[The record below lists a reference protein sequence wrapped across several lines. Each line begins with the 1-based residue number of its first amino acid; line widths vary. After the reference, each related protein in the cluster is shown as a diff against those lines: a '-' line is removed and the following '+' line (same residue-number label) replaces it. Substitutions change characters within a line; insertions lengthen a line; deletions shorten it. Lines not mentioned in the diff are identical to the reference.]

1 MAAIIFTM
9 PGAPDAPYLNGGDEA
24 YWMGQIHGALASHLS
39 HNGISLV
46 YETPGEGA
54 PGDFQVAL
62 CSQQAPASQEGSR
75 KGPCLC
81 FRRGDAQGAW
91 GAGIL
96 GEHLGRV
103 YPQPE
108 LLQVVEEDALPELG
122 EGPVPGVLV
131 RLLYRDNPQDEAW
144 LTRNT
149 GAVALALA
157 RGLAEVLGAPFQHA

>member
-1 MAAIIFTM
+1 M
-9 PGAPDAPYLNGGDEA
+9 
-24 YWMGQIHGALASHLS
+24 
-39 HNGISLV
+39 
-46 YETPGEGA
+46 
-54 PGDFQVAL
+54 
-62 CSQQAPASQEGSR
+62 
-75 KGPCLC
+75 
-81 FRRGDAQGAW
+81 
-91 GAGIL
+91 

-122 EGPVPGVLV
+122 EGSVPGVLV
-131 RLLYRDNPQDEAW
+131 RMLYRDNPQDEAW